1 MDFENKLS
9 SEQVH
14 YSRYIA
20 SFIKACSEI
29 GIRFSYGLFYNWL
42 LSLDLPEDEVMAIVM
57 FAFNGRLE
65 LEENARKYLTNLRE
79 S

>member
-9 SEQVH
+9 SEEVH

-20 SFIKACSEI
+20 SFIKACSEMKI
-29 GIRFSYGLFYNWL
+29 TFNYGLFYNWL
-42 LSLDLPEDEVMAIVM
+42 ISLGLQEDEIMSIVM